1 MNATSIDITGA
12 QVLVIDDIPANI
24 DVLLQALEQAGYE
37 VMVATSG
44 PAALDI
50 VAHETPDLILLD
62 VMMPEMDGFA
72 TCQRLKAI
80 EAIADVPVLF
90 VTASN
95 ELSSVVQG
103 FEVGGLDYILKPFQK
118 EEVLARVRTHLERHR
133 LGLALGKKN
142 KELQRSNRDLKKEI
156 HQRQALS
163 NKLAMVSQREAERWG
178 VDGFVGQSQLLQ
190 KVLQNIKMLEQAD
203 SVSVLITGESGTG
216 KELVSRAFHSN
227 SSRASGPFVP
237 VNCATIPKDLA
248 ESLIFGHKK
257 GAFSGADQDQEGYFD
272 LADGGTLF
280 LDEVGDMPYDLQTKL
295 LRVLEDG
302 EVMPLGA
309 KQSHSV
315 DVRIV
320 AATNVDLDTKIREG
334 AFRQDLY
341 YRIARFTVQVPP
353 LRERPEDIPLLAQHF
368 LQLFAREMGLAA
380 PMLNEGAVRVLGG
393 HDYPGNIREL
403 KNIVERALIESQGG
417 DIEVEH
423 LHLGAGGSAA
433 GLTTSLEAVVEDL
446 PFNFRQAEI
455 ALFERALK
463 RAKGNVSSAA
473 RLLGVERTKVYRILE
488 GRPLRE

>member
-1 MNATSIDITGA
+1 MNTIPIDISGA
-12 QVLVIDDIPANI
+12 QILVIDDIPANI

-44 PAALDI
+44 PAALEI

-62 VMMPEMDGFA
+62 VMMPEMDGFE
-72 TCQRLKAI
+72 TCQRLKTLDD
-80 EAIADVPVLF
+80 IAAVPVLF

-95 ELSSVVQG
+95 ELTSVVQG

-133 LGLALGKKN
+133 LAQALGESN
-142 KELQRSNRDLKKEI
+142 KELQQSNRELKKEI
-156 HQRQALS
+156 RQRQALS

-178 VDGFVGQSQLLQ
+178 VEGFVGQSALLQ

-216 KELVSRAFHSN
+216 KELVSRAFHVN
-227 SSRASGPFVP
+227 SSRANEPFIP

-248 ESLIFGHKK
+248 ESLVFGHKK
-257 GAFSGADQDQEGYFD
+257 GAFSGADRDQEGYFD

-280 LDEVGDMPYDLQTKL
+280 LDEVGDMPYELQTKL

-309 KQSHSV
+309 KQSHKV
-315 DVRIV
+315 DVRVV
-320 AATNVDLDTKIREG
+320 AATNVDLDTKIKEG

-341 YRIARFTVQVPP
+341 YRIARFAVEVPP
-353 LRERPEDIPLLAQHF
+353 LRERQEDIPLLAQHF
-368 LQLFAREMGLAA
+368 LQLFAREMGIAA
-380 PMLNEGAVRVLGG
+380 PMLSEGAVLVLGG
-393 HDYPGNIREL
+393 YDYPGNIREL

-417 DIEVEH
+417 DIEAQHVH
-423 LHLGAGGSAA
+423 LSPAGGAPS
-433 GLTTSLEAVVEDL
+433 SLEATVADL
-446 PFNFRQAEI
+446 PFNFREAEI

-463 RAKGNVSSAA
+463 HAKGNVSSAA
-473 RLLGVERTKVYRILE
+473 RLLGVERTKVYRKLE
-488 GRPLRE
+488 GRLERE